1 MIVMI
6 PLHDKFRAHPKTLPL
21 RGAGGCL
28 GFTAFQG
35 PVCFARSEKHSPS
48 LPQGENIF
56 ATHAGKILLLLVAQV
71 FFACG
76 PYSFSGS
83 GNPNIKTVAVPVFN
97 DQTAE
102 FGIKEQLTNTII
114 ELFTRDNNLKIAD
127 RRTADSIVNG
137 TLLRVVE
144 QAGVY
149 TKSEQVQEIRV
160 TLTVHIKYEEVK
172 KRKVIWEEDLT
183 QFGTYTPGDASS
195 GDRQSAISQAVAKI
209 AEEVINKSVT
219 GW

>member
-1 MIVMI
+1 MGVFI
-6 PLHDKFRAHPKTLPL
+6 
-21 RGAGGCL
+21 
-28 GFTAFQG
+28 
-35 PVCFARSEKHSPS
+35 KH
-48 LPQGENIF
+48 
-56 ATHAGKILLLLVAQV
+56 KLLFVLSITMQCVL
-71 FFACG
+71 ACG

-195 GDRQSAISQAVAKI
+195 GDRRSAISQAVAKI

>member
-1 MIVMI
+1 MQLFGIVTVCTI
-6 PLHDKFRAHPKTLPL
+6 GL
-21 RGAGGCL
+21 AG
-28 GFTAFQG
+28 
-35 PVCFARSEKHSPS
+35 
-48 LPQGENIF
+48 
-56 ATHAGKILLLLVAQV
+56 
-71 FFACG
+71 CG